1 MAERETATKA
11 GTARTPKPIEMD
23 RINKMALRII
33 EGLFYLLGCLSR
45 KRAFQLSELLGRLWY
60 RADSRHRHV
69 ALDNLNRAF
78 GLEKRPHE
86 IEIIARREF
95 RNIIQI
101 LFEIGWTRHLRP
113 EDFAKHF
120 KIKYCFH
127 DHRDSRT
134 TKGILVLT
142 GHVGNW
148 ELMPIVSAMTEYTT
162 NVLYRPMD
170 YAPLEE
176 FFARNRTRYGTKLI
190 SKDGS
195 LLRVFKALKRGES
208 VAMLLDQNVG
218 WHKGVFV
225 NFFGRRACTSYGL
238 AFIALK
244 TGAPVVP
251 AFVMRNKNGEGFTAE
266 IGPEIPLIKTGD
278 QQKDLE
284 ENTQRYNDALEA
296 VIRRHPDQ
304 WFWVHRR
311 WKTRPYSP
319 WPRKV

>member
-1 MAERETATKA
+1 
-11 GTARTPKPIEMD
+11 
-23 RINKMALRII
+23 
-33 EGLFYLLGCLSR
+33 
-45 KRAFQLSELLGRLWY
+45 
-60 RADSRHRHV
+60 V

-78 GLEKRPHE
+78 GREKRPHE
-86 IEIIARREF
+86 IETIARRVF
-95 RNIIQI
+95 GNIILI
-101 LFEIGWTRHLRP
+101 LFEIGWTLHLRP
-113 EDFAKHF
+113 EDFTKHF
-120 KIKYCFH
+120 KIKDRFSGPQ
-127 DHRDSRT
+127 DGLT
-134 TKGILVLT
+134 TQGLLVLT

-148 ELMPIVSAMTEYTT
+148 ELMPIASAMTARAG

-176 FFARNRTRYGTKLI
+176 FFARNRTRFGTKLI

-225 NFFGRRACTSYGL
+225 DFFGRRTCTSYGL

-244 TGAPVVP
+244 TGARVVP
-251 AFVMRNKNGEGFTAE
+251 AFVLRNEDGKGFTVE
-266 IGPEIPLIKTGD
+266 IGPEIPTVRTGD

-284 ENTQRYNDALEA
+284 ENTQHYNDALEA

-319 WPRKV
+319 WPKKA